1 MNHMVDVLLEHDK
14 HQFLQNGVPEN
25 FEKEKQIELEYEESI
40 AIRDKKLAKEVRSRQ
55 ILNI

>member
-25 FEKEKQIELEYEESI
+25 FEKEKQIEIEYEESL
-40 AIRDKKLAKEVRSRQ
+40 AIRDLKLVIENRSRY
-55 ILNI
+55 ILNV